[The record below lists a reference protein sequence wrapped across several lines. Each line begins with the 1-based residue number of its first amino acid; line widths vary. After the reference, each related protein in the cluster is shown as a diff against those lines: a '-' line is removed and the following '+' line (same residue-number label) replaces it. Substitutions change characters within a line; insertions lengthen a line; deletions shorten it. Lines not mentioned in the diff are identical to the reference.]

1 MVGAPGLSGG
11 ADGGLRGGPG
21 PRPERGGRGP
31 GAAAACPAHSPP
43 GRAGGAGG
51 CAGRRPAT
59 TIPPAVLAAE
69 SRGCRGIA
77 ARDGPGGRLW
87 AGEGRAP
94 RWGRDLGSGTRRHTL
109 PSASAPSLPPSGPPG
124 STFLPPLSSPSPPS
138 KPPPGCHTVSLRRGG
153 ANSGPGQ
160 LRPERG
166 PARGRGARGSQV
178 QVPYAALTG
187 GPPGGAKT
195 LRRVSLCFLSSL
207 APRGKTGT
215 LQGAN
220 RDYFELLDFETESRY
235 GEILPWPPGSPKVA
249 PPAAR
254 SPRGETEAPAG
265 VDCTWK
271 VLQSSLPLSH
281 PTW

>member
-138 KPPPGCHTVSLRRGG
+138 KPPLGCHTVSLRRGG
-153 ANSGPGQ
+153 ASSGPGQ

-166 PARGRGARGSQV
+166 PARGRGARGAQV

-187 GPPGGAKT
+187 GPGGAKS

-207 APRGKTGT
+207 APQGKTGT

-220 RDYFELLDFETESRY
+220 RDYFELLDFETESRTAPGKCCNQVCPY
-235 GEILPWPPGSPKVA
+235 PIPPGSSQPAQTCHKPPSPK
-249 PPAAR
+249 
-254 SPRGETEAPAG
+254 
-265 VDCTWK
+265 
-271 VLQSSLPLSH
+271 
-281 PTW
+281 